1 MRNVRMCGSVRK
13 GEAMTKKPKYK
24 GRYVLGEGRPM
35 FYYAREL
42 VGVVGPKDRSFLI
55 GLSVAAELESED
67 VPKYRLVL
75 ERVKP

>member
-1 MRNVRMCGSVRK
+1 
-13 GEAMTKKPKYK
+13 MTKETKFKR
-24 GRYVLGEGRPM
+24 RYVVGEGRPH
-35 FYYAREL
+35 FYYNREL
-42 VGVVGPKDRSFLI
+42 VGVVGPKSRSFLI